1 MSFIA
6 RHSHVIQRHFLLHS
20 GQVGMNDYRGGAG
33 TAVAAAWNLLRDYV
47 TALEKRGQT
56 TLHKAVV
63 TKLMSLGAFLPAWL
77 VSSYQIVNP
86 AELLRLYLVRS
97 KYQFPNIKK
106 WFDSDCNYDDITFP
120 VFRSTATYKRHRS

>member
-1 MSFIA
+1 MLQCYFPI
-6 RHSHVIQRHFLLHS
+6 HS

-33 TAVAAAWNLLRDYV
+33 TAVAAAWSLLREYV

-77 VSSYQIVNP
+77 VSSYQLVNP
-86 AELLRLYLVRS
+86 AELLRLYLVT
-97 KYQFPNIKK
+97 FFTIKG
-106 WFDSDCNYDDITFP
+106 SVT
-120 VFRSTATYKRHRS
+120 